1 MLLKYLDLARKFV
14 AGEEI
19 DVQVRNLVY
28 LSSKDGK
35 TLLSR
40 FKLPVANPYIETLIR
55 KTLKIPSKQKLEH
68 SHLKE
73 AVVSALLFP
82 LRQIIGSCFATAPA
96 IYIQNE
102 KPERLLLDLYD
113 LMMMGKMKRTFGG
126 EEYVVPISPKWG
138 GREDDHPLLRVW
150 EYTIASF
157 SDYKTTFSRWNLYSS
172 LGLDPKHKGG
182 LGEFIYATL
191 QESLDASNQEVE
203 KLHDDYARAIDEA
216 RVSQALLRQADSPD
230 RIRMRKAELEV
241 RAHHVDVCRD
251 MRDKAHEN
259 AQGLSQFFP
268 FVIEQYSEKFQE
280 HFLEIFDAEA
290 HYTHEALYEDSPA
303 GFRLVYKHGRSDPA
317 AWTFIKDENEFFDS
331 LRHFFIAVEPQ
342 LSAECEW
349 DGGEK
354 ELEALTTKLVHFID
368 TKGFHQFALKK
379 KKPWS
384 YTSGG
389 SLHTLLKGYFMIEG
403 AITEEKRAIEN
414 PMDLLTFLLELLKA
428 LPYSVTKP
436 FEIDSDASLLMY
448 SPTHA
453 FLLKPGL
460 SSFKDGWLD
469 KGFTYTWIR
478 DHVIDP
484 AKNYYE
490 SVRIDREAQTLLASK
505 VLEEEFFPHGA
516 SLTLPEFRTYLAKRA
531 PKKEDEIDKLLYQ
544 SFPTHPPLL
553 FGDTNWLDYAFAFA
567 VNPAT
572 FELDLYR
579 ISADGKRTY
588 PMNVWRSYLDGT
600 TKQNWGVLTRPSD
613 YAGAPL
619 SDLALKLKRI

>member
-1 MLLKYLDLARKFV
+1 MLHNFLTLARAFV

-19 DVQVRNLVY
+19 DLQTKNLAY
-28 LSSKDGK
+28 LSSKEGK

-40 FKLPVANPYIETLIR
+40 FKLPVANGYIEMLIR
-55 KTLKIPSKQKLEH
+55 RTLNLPDKQKLEH

-82 LRQIIGSCFATAPA
+82 LRQVIGSCFATAPA

-138 GREDDHPLLRVW
+138 GKKDDHPLLRVW

-182 LGEFIYATL
+182 IGEFIYSRL
-191 QESLDASNQEVE
+191 QEKLDTFNQEVE
-203 KLHDDYARAIDEA
+203 RLHSDYIRAIDEA
-216 RVSQALLRQADSPD
+216 RVSQALLRQAASYD

-241 RAHHVDVCRD
+241 RAHHAEACKD

-259 AQGLSQFFP
+259 AQGLSKFFP
-268 FVIEQYSEKFQE
+268 FLIEQYSEKFQE

-317 AWTFIKDENEFFDS
+317 AWTFIKDEKEFFDS

-342 LSAECEW
+342 VSAECEW
-349 DGGEK
+349 DGGVK
-354 ELEALTTKLVHFID
+354 EIELLTTELVHFVD
-368 TKGFHQFALKK
+368 TEGFHNFALKK

-403 AITEEKRAIEN
+403 EITEEKRPIES
-414 PMDLLTFLLELLKA
+414 PSDLLTFLLELLKA
-428 LPYSVTKP
+428 LPYTITKP
-436 FEIDSDASLLMY
+436 FEIDPDASLLMY

-460 SSFKDGWLD
+460 APFKEGWLD
-469 KGFTYTWIR
+469 NGFTYTWIR
-478 DHVIDP
+478 DNLIDP
-484 AKNYYE
+484 AKNHYE
-490 SVRIDREAQTLLASK
+490 SLRIDRDAQALLASK
-505 VLEEEFFPHGA
+505 IIQDDFYPHA
-516 SLTLPEFRTYLAKRA
+516 SSLTLSEFRAYLLKVA
-531 PKKEDEIDKLLYQ
+531 PKLEDEIDNLLYQ

-553 FGDTNWLDYAFAFA
+553 FADTNWLDYAFAFA

-572 FELDLYR
+572 LELDLYR
-579 ISADGKRTY
+579 ISADGKRTF
-588 PMNVWRSYLDGT
+588 PMNPWRPYLDGT
-600 TKQNWGVLTRPSD
+600 TKENWGVLTRPSD
-613 YAGAPL
+613 YAGSPL